1 MNLEKDV
8 LSNVVVDLVSKYKN
22 IFDNYKAR
30 MIAGYSDQ
38 NNNLSPNIDKYGRL
52 HAPTDGYAYS
62 INGSEQLYNK
72 GEFLPEIEDPLMDDF
87 MNSSKTKP
95 DIKTKRILILESQK
109 ALFEELNIVAVDY
122 LKVSFGNNSWYDK
135 NMDAQCLYAY
145 MSGTIANMFYNEII
159 ETQNE
164 KIKQLKEDRAKN
176 AEVLQ
181 EGEGISIKGQIVSAN
196 VVEDQFLS
204 NSYNIV
210 FKEIID
216 IKLDNGCVITGSLTK
231 KMKEVIPEEAESID
245 FMIGKKIE
253 MIANIKTSSKQS
265 FRGYYKSPK
274 QIQIYDENNVLLS
287 KPLPKK
293 KLKV

>member
-1 MNLEKDV
+1 MNLEKDT

-22 IFDNYKAR
+22 IFDNHKAR

-52 HAPTDGYAYS
+52 HAPIDGYSYS
-62 INGSEQLYNK
+62 TNGSEQLYNK
-72 GEFLPEIEDPLMDDF
+72 GEFLPEIEDPLIDDF
-87 MNSSKTKP
+87 MSSSKTKA

-135 NMDAQCLYAY
+135 KMDAQCLYAY
-145 MSGTIANMFYNEII
+145 MSGKIANMFYNEII

-164 KIKQLKEDRAKN
+164 KIKQLKEDRVKN

-196 VVEDQFLS
+196 VVEDQFAS
-204 NSYNIV
+204 NNYQIV
-210 FKEIID
+210 FKQIID

-231 KMKEVIPEEAESID
+231 KMKEVIPEEAENID
-245 FMIGKKIE
+245 FMVGKKIE
-253 MIANIKTSSKQS
+253 MIANIKTSPNKS
-265 FRGYYKSPK
+265 FIGYYKNPK